1 MGSDDSID
9 VNTGDQEYLTC
20 NLFMNNN
27 LIKSHFNNLIKLILN
42 KISNIY

>member
-1 MGSDDSID
+1 MGSDESID
-9 VNTGDQEYLTC
+9 VDTWDWEYLTC

-42 KISNIY
+42 RISNIY